1 MTSRIQHPASL
12 PDLHRRFL
20 DAAVARL
27 ADDPRLVGIAAGGS
41 YLSDTM
47 DAQSDLDLVV
57 VTEPDMHAAV
67 MAQRQDIA
75 ASLGSLLRAF
85 TGEHVGEPR
94 LLICLYDA
102 PLLHVDLKFVALPD
116 VAVRVEDPA
125 ILFDRGGRIAAALTT
140 GRAMY
145 PAPDP
150 QWIEDRFWVWV
161 HYGASKI
168 ARGEVF
174 EALAMLS
181 FLRESVLGPLALR
194 RAGARPSGVR
204 RIETRVPAFAARLQA
219 TVAACSREDCRR
231 ALQACVA
238 LYREL
243 RVSDAS
249 LGQHSA
255 AEAAAT
261 RYLDSLG

>member
-1 MTSRIQHPASL
+1 MHSAIHHPASL
-12 PDLHRRFL
+12 PDPHRRFL
-20 DAAVARL
+20 DAAVAQL
-27 ADDPRLVGIAAGGS
+27 ARDRRLVGVAAGGS

-57 VTEPDMHAAV
+57 VTEPDAHATV
-67 MAQRQDIA
+67 MTQRHDIA
-75 ASLGSLLRAF
+75 ASLGPLLCAF

-94 LLICLYDA
+94 LLVCLYDA

-116 VAVRVEDPA
+116 VALRVEDPA
-125 ILFDRGGRIAAALTT
+125 ILFDRDGRIAASLAT
-140 GRAMY
+140 GRAVY

-161 HYGASKI
+161 HYGGSKI
-168 ARGEVF
+168 ERGEVF
-174 EALAMLS
+174 ETLAMLS

-204 RIETRVPAFAARLQA
+204 RIETVAPAFATRLQA
-219 TVAACSREDCRR
+219 TVAACSCEDCLR
-231 ALQACVA
+231 ALHACVA

-243 RVSDAS
+243 RVFDAS
-249 LGQHSA
+249 FAQRSA
-255 AEAAAT
+255 VEAAAT
-261 RYLDSLG
+261 RYLDSLD